1 MHKGEVLMSK
11 LKNSTEG
18 HRGPEDREDLQEV
31 LLARDQL
38 QQPPAPGRQPPGVRP
53 PAHPGAARG
62 PLQRPLQQVLRLQ
75 EAEGLPAAQQPP
87 LVQSIQSLQGM
98 YKKLHFKV
106 NLNQKYFP
114 GPGLLWVHVRGPP
127 GRALQPAAQ
136 LHGGRR

>member
-1 MHKGEVLMSK
+1 MLIHKGEVSMSK

-18 HRGPEDREDLQEV
+18 HRGSEDREDLQEV

-62 PLQRPLQQVLRLQ
+62 PLQRPLQQVLGLQ

-98 YKKLHFKV
+98 YKKMHFKD
-106 NLNQKYFP
+106 NLSE
-114 GPGLLWVHVRGPP
+114 
-127 GRALQPAAQ
+127 
-136 LHGGRR
+136 

>member
-11 LKNSTEG
+11 LKDSTEG
-18 HRGPEDREDLQEV
+18 HGGSEDREDLQEV

-87 LVQSIQSLQGM
+87 LVQSIQSLQG
-98 YKKLHFKV
+98 KKLH
-106 NLNQKYFP
+106 
-114 GPGLLWVHVRGPP
+114 
-127 GRALQPAAQ
+127 LQ
-136 LHGGRR
+136 RVFM